1 MGQVIERVTWHT
13 PSEKLPPAG
22 QIVVASISGK
32 AWNVTYDHT
41 FSLAEWY
48 DDYFGWTLTDNTEM
62 TDFVVHALCDLEP
75 YGGKS

>member
-1 MGQVIERVTWHT
+1 MIVTWHT
-13 PSEKLPPAG
+13 PSEKLPPVG
-22 QIVVASISGK
+22 KEVIVTISGK
-32 AWNVTYDHT
+32 TENRTYDHT
-41 FSLAEWY
+41 FALAEWY